1 MGSKALD
8 SGITP
13 LHIEIALHYF
23 KFKSQNSD
31 AIAYTGRDSDAVA
44 QICLEFADA
53 GLLEIADDNKH
64 WKATDGMRQ
73 YVESICRVSLPE
85 NVCMRPDMISHLDA
99 ILNGRNRHVGEE
111 TIKTRNAK
119 ITNVMDEY
127 VKDSPL
133 ARF

>member
-1 MGSKALD
+1 MGSKTLG
-8 SGITP
+8 SEITP

-23 KFKSQNSD
+23 KSRDSG

-44 QICLEFADA
+44 QVCHEFADA

-64 WKATDGMRQ
+64 WKATDVMRQ
-73 YVESICRVSLPE
+73 YVDSLCGVSLPG
-85 NVCMRPDMISHLDA
+85 NAGTRPDMISHLDA
-99 ILNGRNRHVGEE
+99 ILNGRNRRIGEE

>member
-1 MGSKALD
+1 MGSKTLD

-13 LHIEIALHYF
+13 LHIEIALYY
-23 KFKSQNSD
+23 FKSQGSD
-31 AIAYTGRDSDAVA
+31 AIAFSGRDSDAVSR
-44 QICLEFADA
+44 ICHEFADA
-53 GLLEIADDNKH
+53 GLLESADDDKH
-64 WKATDGMRQ
+64 WRATERMRQ

-99 ILNGRNRHVGEE
+99 ILNGRNGRIGEE

-119 ITNVMDEY
+119 ITNVINEY
-127 VKDSPL
+127 VTDSPL

>member
-23 KFKSQNSD
+23 KSQNSD
-31 AIAYTGRDSDAVA
+31 AIAFTGRDSDAVA
-44 QICLEFADA
+44 QICHEFADA

-73 YVESICRVSLPE
+73 YVESICRVPLPKD
-85 NVCMRPDMISHLDA
+85 VCMRPDMISHLDA
-99 ILNGRNRHVGEE
+99 ILNGRNRRVGEE

>member
-23 KFKSQNSD
+23 KSQYSD
-31 AIAYTGRDSDAVA
+31 VIAYTGRDSDAVA
-44 QICLEFADA
+44 QICHEFADA

-73 YVESICRVSLPE
+73 YVESICRVPLPKD
-85 NVCMRPDMISHLDA
+85 VCMRPDMISHLDA
-99 ILNGRNRHVGEE
+99 ILNGRNRRVGEE